1 MVELGVRM
9 VPLVLGTK
17 YKALL
22 QVLRKHCIDADRL
35 TFDGSN
41 HLPVPE
47 PGTRPFFFADKP
59 SKCQRAT
66 QISIA
71 AQRIR
76 SQREA
81 PCRLTLSI
89 LMDFHPGPLA
99 VPPT

>member
-47 PGTRPFFFADKP
+47 PGTRPFFSQTSRRSASGQRKFQSLLSGFDRNGKHRAD
-59 SKCQRAT
+59 
-66 QISIA
+66 
-71 AQRIR
+71 
-76 SQREA
+76 
-81 PCRLTLSI
+81 
-89 LMDFHPGPLA
+89 
-99 VPPT
+99 